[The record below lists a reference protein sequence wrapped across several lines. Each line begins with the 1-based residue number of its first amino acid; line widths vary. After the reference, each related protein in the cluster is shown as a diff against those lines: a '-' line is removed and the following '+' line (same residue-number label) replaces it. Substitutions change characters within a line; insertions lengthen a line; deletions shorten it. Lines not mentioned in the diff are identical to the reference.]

1 MLALLNILKT
11 TIIPAGAIV
20 ELGAGNGDSALEVI
34 NFFSAG
40 EEKVREFWFFDSF
53 CGFPEPSTIDME
65 SKRAPKKGEWSCDRK
80 AFEEKIE
87 RHKNIHIVE
96 GYVEDT
102 IPNQYHG
109 GEIALLHIDLDLYS
123 GYKHS
128 LENLYCKVTSGG
140 FIFMDEYDE
149 RYDDGS
155 LTLKWPGAKKAI
167 DEFIQKY
174 ELQDMFFKYSRG
186 KAYIRKL

>member
-1 MLALLNILKT
+1 MLKNLLNELKVFSVPEGT
-11 TIIPAGAIV
+11 IV
-20 ELGAGNGDSALEVI
+20 ELGAGNGNSSLELI
-34 NFFSAG
+34 NFFST
-40 EEKVREFWFFDSF
+40 EQQKIREFWFFDSF

-65 SKRAPKKGEWSCDRK
+65 SKRAPKKGEWGCSKK
-80 AFEEKIE
+80 AFEERIG

-128 LENLYCKVTSGG
+128 LENLYLKVTSGG

-155 LTLKWPGAKKAI
+155 LKWPGAKKAI
-167 DEFIQKY
+167 DEFVQKY
-174 ELQDMFFKYSRG
+174 ELKDMLFKYTRG